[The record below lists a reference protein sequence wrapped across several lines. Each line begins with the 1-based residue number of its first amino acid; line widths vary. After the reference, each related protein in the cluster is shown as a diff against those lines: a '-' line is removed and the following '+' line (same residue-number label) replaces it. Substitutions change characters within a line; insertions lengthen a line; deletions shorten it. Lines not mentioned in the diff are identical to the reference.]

1 MNENVQLGNKK
12 GKEEENSNCNPP
24 FDKMSTE
31 CPWERYSTMTVQ
43 KNSGFQWSGN
53 FSQPP
58 SAIGDEDLNTQD
70 LISEQNAGN
79 KKEQL
84 QHNQN
89 KHSTVS

>member
-1 MNENVQLGNKK
+1 MNENIQLGNKK
-12 GKEEENSNCNPP
+12 IRKRIPTVTHLLTR
-24 FDKMSTE
+24 MSTG
-31 CPWERYSTMTVQ
+31 CLWERYSTMMVQ
-43 KNSGFQWSGN
+43 KNSRFQWSGN

-89 KHSTVS
+89 KHLTVI

>member
-1 MNENVQLGNKK
+1 MEISNLKTKRK
-12 GKEEENSNCNPP
+12 GKRIPTVTHLLAR
-24 FDKMSTE
+24 MSTGRQ
-31 CPWERYSTMTVQ
+31 WQRYSTMTVQ

-70 LISEQNAGN
+70 LISEQNVGN

-89 KHSTVS
+89 KHLTVI